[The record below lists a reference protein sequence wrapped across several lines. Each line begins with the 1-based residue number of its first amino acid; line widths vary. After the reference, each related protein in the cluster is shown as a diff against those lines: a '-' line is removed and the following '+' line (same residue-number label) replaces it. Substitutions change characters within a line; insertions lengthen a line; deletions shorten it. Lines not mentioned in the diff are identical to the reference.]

1 MGTAID
7 LGKSECDA
15 TNILLVLLNVT
26 ARAEMSDTYAVVDKS
41 KKKRVKATQPNTQK
55 PATGSMY
62 ATVDSRLAP
71 YEIIDSTYDLLGPE
85 NIYYNTEHTSV
96 NTAEVAAL
104 YESASSPTYSKLR
117 RGQAPQEIAVPQEPS
132 ITPTDYSRLDYHQQ
146 NKSQPP
152 ESNRGDFRK
161 PPFCMLTCLVVLAV
175 AVIAAIVGVV
185 VAIVLIATLKSD
197 MESLG
202 TGSLESRFN
211 QLDNEI
217 TNFITT
223 SQMMLTE
230 LSGSTSN
237 RVNSLEG
244 DITAAS
250 DLATDLPR
258 LLNGTVEKFSA
269 LQDQLTIKIG
279 DLSANIANQTM
290 SIGSITSSE
299 ADRVIRAT
307 EGIVNSSA
315 IQLAT
320 DIRALYVFE
329 SCDVVRGLRFT
340 FPSGTY
346 RIGPSQDNYSLMNCS
361 TSTALTC
368 NGISGQWRRVAY
380 LDTRQAN
387 IECPGNLQA
396 ANNSCRIFGSNPICS
411 PVFFPSG
418 GIPYSQVCGRIYGR
432 YSGSPDAFDTFTDVR
447 PDFPTINDNYVDGV
461 SLSYGMNP
469 RNHVWTLAATIPQ
482 NTRQDR
488 CASCD
493 YLVPDFVGS
502 DYSCQIVP
510 VCSSLSDDS
519 TCRLVEVWNDDN
531 QCNGNNIFYRNL
543 TQTTTENLEMRLCR
557 DQVRSD
563 EDISISFIEIFVSA
577 P

>member
-1 MGTAID
+1 MAAPNVGDFAEDRLEINQNVSYGVVPVH
-7 LGKSECDA
+7 GKTD
-15 TNILLVLLNVT
+15 VT
-26 ARAEMSDTYAVVDKS
+26 HG
-41 KKKRVKATQPNTQK
+41 N
-55 PATGSMY
+55 
-62 ATVDSRLAP
+62 
-71 YEIIDSTYDLLGPE
+71 
-85 NIYYNTEHTSV
+85 
-96 NTAEVAAL
+96 
-104 YESASSPTYSKLR
+104 SKLR
-117 RGQAPQEIAVPQEPS
+117 DTPPLYEDVSNPYRSSNVDTATLQLEMYHNEKKKVMRWILSCFSVLIIANIVS
-132 ITPTDYSRLDYHQQ
+132 IIA
-146 NKSQPP
+146 
-152 ESNRGDFRK
+152 
-161 PPFCMLTCLVVLAV
+161 LVVAFAL
-175 AVIAAIVGVV
+175 
-185 VAIVLIATLKSD
+185 LTQLKSD
-197 MESLG
+197 IESVRPEP
-202 TGSLESRFN
+202 GSLEQRII
-211 QLDNEI
+211 QLDNGFK
-217 TNFITT
+217 TFLQT
-223 SQMMLTE
+223 SHKQLSE
-230 LSGSTSN
+230 LSESTSG

-244 DITAAS
+244 DIAAAS
-250 DLATDLPR
+250 NLATTLPR
-258 LLNGTVEKFSA
+258 LLNNTNEKVSA

-299 ADRVIRAT
+299 ADGVIRTT

-320 DIRALYVFE
+320 DIRAIYVFE
-329 SCDVVRGLRFT
+329 SCDIVSGLRFP

-346 RIGPSQDNYSLMNCS
+346 RIGPSQGNYSLMDCR

-380 LDTRQAN
+380 LDTSQAN

-396 ANNSCRIFGSNPICS
+396 TNNPPSCRIFGSNPICS

-432 YSGSPDAFDTFTDVR
+432 YSNNPDAFDTFTGVR
-447 PDFPTINDNYVDGV
+447 PNFPTINDNYVDGV

-482 NTRQDR
+482 NTRR
-488 CASCD
+488 VGCASCD
-493 YLVPDFVGS
+493 YLVPVFVGS

-510 VCSSLSDDS
+510 DCSSLSDDS

-531 QCNGNNIFYRNL
+531 LCNGDNIFYRNL

-557 DQVRSD
+557 DQARSD